1 MGHPRG
7 RKLHIYMVHSG
18 VGGPRQGGV
27 ADVAAK
33 VTQSKRGS
41 AKSKRERRSLRLVL
55 GPFRT
60 LTHCRRVGRQAGR
73 KERGQ
78 TLAEGWRVSLVVL
91 KLRVAGS
98 LALASL
104 WGLTLTLL
112 GLFAC

>member
-1 MGHPRG
+1 MQWQASGGRQTGSGRVGHPRG

-41 AKSKRERRSLRLVL
+41 AKSERERRSLRLVL

-60 LTHCRRVGRQAGR
+60 LTHCRRVGRQEGTGAG
-73 KERGQ
+73 
-78 TLAEGWRVSLVVL
+78 
-91 KLRVAGS
+91 AG
-98 LALASL
+98 
-104 WGLTLTLL
+104 
-112 GLFAC
+112 